1 MNISSI
7 KPNSSMNRI
16 KTSFLLVISVVFAVF
31 LNSCND
37 LPTEVGS
44 PLLYDTVMVTAV
56 SSLDNPYITGQK
68 IVDFHKGILNTYGI
82 LIGKYQGM
90 ESASFIRCGDLPE
103 KDSLSYMTPDR
114 IISSKFVLK
123 AKRWAMGD
131 SLAPL
136 SFKAYEVKK
145 LWTIKATWDS
155 MFTAPADYIDY
166 SKAVGKFSDQI
177 TLRDSVT
184 DVTFDFDK
192 ELTAKWLKYGSDTA
206 NYINLGIALKPDENC
221 NQIRRFAG
229 QFIAQA
235 TDTVHYNELQV
246 VYLNKENEQ
255 DTITLR
261 SAMDFTL
268 TNAPRPSDDLF
279 VLQGNAQ
286 YATQLSFDLST
297 LPDNIAIHS
306 AQLEVQLDLEKSLLS
321 NYNSDSLRDPLIS
334 AVYLKNGADSIVVG
348 DTLIPLL
355 YGAIQSD
362 FRTYKYSLFT
372 YAIEYWLRYGMKKGQ
387 IILTKTPVEK
397 QYVALDKYVFYGIN
411 DPDPKKRPR
420 LKIIYSRRPSYVKD
434 IQKGGN

>member
-1 MNISSI
+1 MNISNI
-7 KPNSSMNRI
+7 KPNSSMNKIRI
-16 KTSFLLVISVVFAVF
+16 TFLLLISVATAAF

-56 SSLDNPYITGQK
+56 SSLENPYITGQK
-68 IVDFHKGILNTYGI
+68 IVGFHKGVINSYGI
-82 LIGKYQGM
+82 LIGKYAGM
-90 ESASFIRCGDLPE
+90 ESASFIRCGDLPA

-114 IISSKFVLK
+114 ILSSKFVLK

-136 SFKAYEVKK
+136 SFKAYKVQK
-145 LWTIKATWDS
+145 LWTLKATWDS

-166 SKAVGKFSDQI
+166 SKEIGKFSDQI

-192 ELTAKWLKYGSDTA
+192 DLAAEWLKYGSDTA
-206 NYINLGIALKPDENC
+206 NYVNLGIALVASENC

-235 TDTVHYNELQV
+235 SDTVHYNELQV
-246 VYLNKENEQ
+246 VYLNKANER

-261 SAMDFTL
+261 SAMDFSL

-306 AQLEVQLDLEKSLLS
+306 AQLEVQLDLANSLLS
-321 NYNSDSLRDPLIS
+321 NYDSDSLRDQIIS
-334 AVYLKNGADSIVVG
+334 AVYLKNGADSVVVG

-355 YGAIQSD
+355 YGSIQSN
-362 FRTYKYSLFT
+362 FRTYRYSLFT

-387 IILTKTPVEK
+387 IILTKMPVEK
-397 QYVALDKYVFYGIN
+397 QFLALDKYVFYGIN

-420 LKIIYSRRPSYVKD
+420 LKIIYSRRPTFTKD

>member
-1 MNISSI
+1 MNISNI
-7 KPNSSMNRI
+7 KPNSSMNKI
-16 KTSFLLVISVVFAVF
+16 KTSFLVLISVISAVF

-44 PLLYDTVMVTAV
+44 PLLYDTVTVTAV

-68 IVDFHKGILNTYGI
+68 IVNFHKGIINSYGI
-82 LIGKYQGM
+82 LIGKHAGM
-90 ESASFIRCGDLPE
+90 QSASFIRCGDLPA
-103 KDSLSYMTPDR
+103 KDSLSYITPDR

-131 SLAPL
+131 SLGLL
-136 SFKAYEVKK
+136 SFNAYKVKK
-145 LWTIKATWDS
+145 LWTVKATWDS

-166 SKAVGKFSDQI
+166 SKEIGKFSNKI

-184 DVTFDFDK
+184 DVIFDFDK
-192 ELTAKWLKYGSDTA
+192 DLAAEWLKYGSDTA
-206 NYINLGIALKPDENC
+206 NYINLGIALIPTENC

-246 VYLNKENEQ
+246 VYLNKENVQ

-261 SAMDFTL
+261 SAMDFTV

-306 AQLEVQLDLEKSLLS
+306 AQLEVQLDLDNSLLS
-321 NYNSDSLRDPLIS
+321 NYNLDSLRDRTIS
-334 AVYLKNGADSIVVG
+334 AVYLKNGADSVVVG

-355 YGAIQSD
+355 YGNVQSN
-362 FRTYKYSLFT
+362 FRTYSYSLFT

-387 IILTKTPVEK
+387 IILTKMPVEK
-397 QYVALDKYVFYGIN
+397 QYLALDKYVFYGIN

-420 LKIIYSRRPSYVKD
+420 LKIIYSRRPSYIKD